1 MCISDYHDDHHDH
14 DDHDDND
21 DNVMII
27 LISMAMAAVK
37 YAEEKVDNVH
47 AGGKIMMI

>member
-1 MCISDYHDDHHDH
+1 MLASLSYLQRNV
-14 DDHDDND
+14 DHDDNG
-21 DNVMII
+21 MII

-47 AGGKIMMI
+47 AGGEIMMI